1 VVGNNNDIREFA
13 QLHRS
18 SAATLCTVL
27 GDGNLLMGGCHVAH
41 DCHVGH
47 RNIMANNTLLAG
59 HVQARRIAL
68 AVSSTQLNTT
78 RNEPNSLQPTPSS
91 RTLVPLGVLQDTV
104 TREDLTSS
112 EQRTEVN

>member
-1 VVGNNNDIREFA
+1 MGDNNDIREFA

-18 SAATLCTVL
+18 SAADLCTVL

-68 AVSSTQLNTT
+68 TRHLQHNSKQLSQTHA
-78 RNEPNSLQPTPSS
+78 SIAALGILQD
-91 RTLVPLGVLQDTV
+91 DTV
-104 TREDLTSS
+104 TRAYLTSS
-112 EQRTEVN
+112 EQCSEVK

>member
-1 VVGNNNDIREFA
+1 MVGDNNDIREFA

-18 SAATLCTVL
+18 SAASLCTVL
-27 GDGNLLMGGCHVAH
+27 GNGNLLMGGCHVAH

-68 AVSSTQLNTT
+68 ALLQH
-78 RNEPNSLQPTPSS
+78 NSLQLETS
-91 RTLVPLGVLQDTV
+91 RALFSPRRHPVRWRL
-104 TREDLTSS
+104 
-112 EQRTEVN
+112 